1 MRGSWGKNR
10 GFGVI
15 FRLLFKFLYLCG
27 TWFSLILKK
36 ALIYSILM
44 VVLFNSA
51 GYYLLFELHKYQI
64 KQEMKALIQS
74 NPSNYTIVKIDNV
87 ENEKEFTWIHE
98 KEFRYKG
105 SMYDI
110 VRTVKKGNTT
120 IFICL
125 HDTRESKLFA
135 GLQRETRDK
144 RFFSMWE
151 HVVLF
156 CFSVPAL
163 ELTTF
168 QLTELK
174 FPVIHVFL
182 TSPLLQPWSPPP
194 ESA

>member
-1 MRGSWGKNR
+1 
-10 GFGVI
+10 
-15 FRLLFKFLYLCG
+15 
-27 TWFSLILKK
+27 
-36 ALIYSILM
+36 M

-64 KQEMKALIQS
+64 KKDMKALIQS
-74 NPSNYTIVKIDNV
+74 NPSNYTIMKIDDV
-87 ENEKEFTWIHE
+87 EHDKEFTWIHK

-110 VRTVKKGNTT
+110 VRTIKKGNTT

-156 CFSVPAL
+156 CFSFPAVEL
-163 ELTTF
+163 SAFQLAELTY
-168 QLTELK
+168 
-174 FPVIHVFL
+174 PVIHVFL

-194 ESA
+194 KLF